1 MMYQNPT
8 PQPPMQAMADQMAQQ
23 GRYGDSMMVHM
34 NPIEV
39 AGIASLSPT
48 GQLTT
53 NPMTGQPE
61 AFLPFLAA
69 IGSAIGGGALGG
81 AISGGLL
88 KGMSAGILKTALG
101 AGIRGVATEGIRSA
115 LTGKDFN
122 LKNAL
127 LSSATA
133 TGVDTALTAAK
144 DAVGGA
150 AIEGTKTAL
159 MDAGKEAATAG
170 TEVAKA
176 STAAADVGALEA
188 AARVDPLGINPAAT
202 AMMTPNPAATI
213 STGSGL
219 PGVAENVF
227 EASPLPGMSSAQ
239 RSAFG
244 GVNAAQESLDSA
256 LADQAALTQRL
267 ADQRAAINYGD
278 LLSTEG
284 VKGFGKGLL
293 SPAAATP
300 IAIAEGQRAAFEA
313 QDERDRMFGRKAA
326 EREEDLRRSRD
337 ILTTATGQV
346 ASDYGMNYGTQYAAQ
361 GGITS
366 VDPADFQ
373 RRYKELQMMG
383 REPMQMRRGGDIE
396 DTNIRRAL
404 QPAQIVAR
412 QASLRGPVKTPSELP
427 ANYRPGFDPEIS
439 YFKSPFVKSNQTGVP
454 TLGTPGTTPQIDPAL
469 MQGIGGIGKAGGMGG
484 ARSVPPRVEEAM
496 GILNRRSVSTR
507 KRKSAQKVIDEYE
520 AEQERDQDYFDDIM
534 DSTYGNQY
542 ATRMQGGG
550 GTEMNQQAAMRLIE
564 QVSMAL
570 LGRLSEE
577 ESEAVINRFIDE
589 FGSEAFQM
597 LRSQVLESVVPN
609 SQKEGMIEGAGK
621 GMDDQVQGMI
631 GDSQPVAVSPGE
643 FIVPAD
649 VVSGIGD
656 GDTNSGVKELEGMMD
671 RVRQERTGTT
681 KQPAPL
687 GAMAG
692 GALPA

>member
-1 MMYQNPT
+1 MMYQNPM

-23 GRYGDSMMVHM
+23 GRFGDSMMVHM

-61 AFLPFLAA
+61 AFLPFLAPLLGSMFGSTILGAAGSALGTGA
-69 IGSAIGGGALGG
+69 IGSA
-81 AISGGLL
+81 
-88 KGMSAGILKTALG
+88 
-101 AGIRGVATEGIRSA
+101 
-115 LTGKDFN
+115 
-122 LKNAL
+122 
-127 LSSATA
+127 
-133 TGVDTALTAAK
+133 LTAA
-144 DAVGGA
+144 
-150 AIEGTKTAL
+150 
-159 MDAGKEAATAG
+159 AGKGALASAIGSGLATTAVTG
-170 TEVAKA
+170 DLKEGLVSGLTGFGIGKAFETGAKA
-176 STAAADVGALEA
+176 LAGVDQAAKAAADATKAADAAVSGAQIGAKGTLTADALKELPAVVDATKATDALASAQKA
-188 AARVDPLGINPAAT
+188 AAS
-202 AMMTPNPAATI
+202 M
-213 STGSGL
+213 
-219 PGVAENVF
+219 
-227 EASPLPGMSSAQ
+227 SPLDVV
-239 RSAFG
+239 R
-244 GVNAAQESLDSA
+244 
-256 LADQAALTQRL
+256 
-267 ADQRAAINYGD
+267 
-278 LLSTEG
+278 
-284 VKGFGKGLL
+284 GKGLGATAKGL
-293 SPAAATP
+293 LNPMAAAP
-300 IAIAEGQRAAFEA
+300 IAIGEGQRAAMAA
-313 QDERDRMFGRKAA
+313 QDERDRMFGRRAA

-373 RRYKELQMMG
+373 RRYNELQMMG
-383 REPMQMRRGGDIE
+383 REPMQMQRGGDIR
-396 DTNIRRAL
+396 DIDVNRAL
-404 QPAQIVAR
+404 RPTQIVAR
-412 QASLRGPVKTPSELP
+412 QASLRGPVKTPDELP
-427 ANYRPGFDPEIS
+427 MNYRPGFDPEIS
-439 YFKSPFVKSNQTGVP
+439 YFRSPFVTSDQTGVP
-454 TLGTPGTTPQIDPAL
+454 TPGTPAPGTTPQIDPAL

-496 GILNRRSVSTR
+496 EILNRRSVSTR

-534 DSTYGNQY
+534 DATYGSQY
-542 ATRMQGGG
+542 ATRMQEGGE
-550 GTEMNQQAAMRLIE
+550 TEMTQQAAMRLIE

-609 SQKEGMIEGAGK
+609 SQKEGVITGQGG

-656 GDTNSGVKELEGMMD
+656 GDTNAGVQELEGMMD

>member
-1 MMYQNPT
+1 
-8 PQPPMQAMADQMAQQ
+8 MQAMADQMAQQ

-61 AFLPFLAA
+61 AFLPALLAPLL
-69 IGSAIGGGALGG
+69 GNVVGG
-81 AISGGLL
+81 AISSSLLGGLQ
-88 KGMSAGILKTALG
+88 AGLVKTALG
-101 AGIRGVATEGIRSA
+101 AGIKGVAAEGIRSLATGEDFDPTKA
-115 LTGKDFN
+115 LT
-122 LKNAL
+122 
-127 LSSATA
+127 SSVTSVGIDQAVKSGAEAVQGLAGFEDAATQAQKLADVA
-133 TGVDTALTAAK
+133 TKTGIEQGLTPDAIAQNPFVEAAGTAREGADLVAQEAAK
-144 DAVGGA
+144 MSALDVVKQGGA
-150 AIEGTKTAL
+150 
-159 MDAGKEAATAG
+159 MDIA
-170 TEVAKA
+170 
-176 STAAADVGALEA
+176 
-188 AARVDPLGINPAAT
+188 
-202 AMMTPNPAATI
+202 
-213 STGSGL
+213 
-219 PGVAENVF
+219 
-227 EASPLPGMSSAQ
+227 
-239 RSAFG
+239 
-244 GVNAAQESLDSA
+244 
-256 LADQAALTQRL
+256 
-267 ADQRAAINYGD
+267 
-278 LLSTEG
+278 
-284 VKGFGKGLL
+284 KGFL
-293 SPAAATP
+293 SPAAAAP
-300 IAIAEGQRAAFEA
+300 IAIGEGQRAAIEA
-313 QDERDRMFGRKAA
+313 QDERDRMFGRRAA

-373 RRYKELQMMG
+373 RRYNELQMMG
-383 REPMQMRRGGDIE
+383 REPMQMQRGGDIR
-396 DTNIRRAL
+396 DIDVSRAL

-427 ANYRPGFDPEIS
+427 MNYRPGFDPELS
-439 YFKSPFVKSNQTGVP
+439 YFKSPFVTSDQTGVP
-454 TLGTPGTTPQIDPAL
+454 TPGTPAPSTPPQIDPAL
-469 MQGIGGIGKAGGMGG
+469 LQGIGSVGKAGGTGM
-484 ARSVPPRVEEAM
+484 ARSVPAEVRRAQRVLEGRAP
-496 GILNRRSVSTR
+496 
-507 KRKSAQKVIDEYE
+507 KRGTSKKRLEAQKIVDAYE
-520 AEQERDQDYFDDIM
+520 AGELEGDQDYFDDIM
-534 DSTYGNQY
+534 DATYGNQY
-542 ATRMQGGG
+542 AARMQEGGE
-550 GTEMNQQAAMRLIE
+550 TEMNQQAAMRLIE

-692 GALPA
+692 GAIPA

>member
-1 MMYQNPT
+1 
-8 PQPPMQAMADQMAQQ
+8 
-23 GRYGDSMMVHM
+23 MMVHM

-61 AFLPFLAA
+61 AFLPALLAPLL
-69 IGSAIGGGALGG
+69 GNVVGG
-81 AISGGLL
+81 AISSSLLGGLQ
-88 KGMSAGILKTALG
+88 AGLVKTALG
-101 AGIRGVATEGIRSA
+101 AGIKGVAAEGIRSLATGEDFDPTKA
-115 LTGKDFN
+115 LT
-122 LKNAL
+122 
-127 LSSATA
+127 SSVTSVGIDQAVKSGAEAVQGLAGFEDAATQAQKLADVA
-133 TGVDTALTAAK
+133 TKTGIEQGLTPDAIAQNPFVEAAGTAREGADLVAQEAAK
-144 DAVGGA
+144 MSALDVVKQGGA
-150 AIEGTKTAL
+150 
-159 MDAGKEAATAG
+159 MDIA
-170 TEVAKA
+170 
-176 STAAADVGALEA
+176 
-188 AARVDPLGINPAAT
+188 
-202 AMMTPNPAATI
+202 
-213 STGSGL
+213 
-219 PGVAENVF
+219 
-227 EASPLPGMSSAQ
+227 
-239 RSAFG
+239 
-244 GVNAAQESLDSA
+244 
-256 LADQAALTQRL
+256 
-267 ADQRAAINYGD
+267 
-278 LLSTEG
+278 
-284 VKGFGKGLL
+284 KGFL
-293 SPAAATP
+293 SPAAAAP
-300 IAIAEGQRAAFEA
+300 IAIGEGQRAAIEA
-313 QDERDRMFGRKAA
+313 QDERDRMFGRRAA
-326 EREEDLRRSRD
+326 DREEDLRRSRD

-373 RRYKELQMMG
+373 RRYNELQMMG

-439 YFKSPFVKSNQTGVP
+439 YFKSPFVTSDQTGVP
-454 TLGTPGTTPQIDPAL
+454 TPGTPGTIPQIDPSL
-469 MQGIGGIGKAGGMGG
+469 MQGIGSVGKAGGMGG

-496 GILNRRSVSTR
+496 EIANRRTLSTR
-507 KRKSAQKVIDEYE
+507 KRKAAQKIVDEYE

-534 DSTYGNQY
+534 DATYGNQY
-542 ATRMQGGG
+542 AARMQEGGE
-550 GTEMNQQAAMRLIE
+550 TEMNQQAAMRLIE

-609 SQKEGMIEGAGK
+609 SQKEGVIEGAGK

-692 GALPA
+692 GAIPA

>member
-1 MMYQNPT
+1 V
-8 PQPPMQAMADQMAQQ
+8 AQ
-23 GRYGDSMMVHM
+23 
-34 NPIEV
+34 
-39 AGIASLSPT
+39 
-48 GQLTT
+48 
-53 NPMTGQPE
+53 E
-61 AFLPFLAA
+61 AAKM
-69 IGSAIGGGALGG
+69 SALDVVKQGGA
-81 AISGGLL
+81 
-88 KGMSAGILKTALG
+88 
-101 AGIRGVATEGIRSA
+101 
-115 LTGKDFN
+115 
-122 LKNAL
+122 
-127 LSSATA
+127 
-133 TGVDTALTAAK
+133 
-144 DAVGGA
+144 
-150 AIEGTKTAL
+150 
-159 MDAGKEAATAG
+159 MDIA
-170 TEVAKA
+170 
-176 STAAADVGALEA
+176 
-188 AARVDPLGINPAAT
+188 
-202 AMMTPNPAATI
+202 
-213 STGSGL
+213 
-219 PGVAENVF
+219 
-227 EASPLPGMSSAQ
+227 
-239 RSAFG
+239 
-244 GVNAAQESLDSA
+244 
-256 LADQAALTQRL
+256 
-267 ADQRAAINYGD
+267 
-278 LLSTEG
+278 
-284 VKGFGKGLL
+284 KGFL
-293 SPAAATP
+293 SPAAAAP
-300 IAIAEGQRAAFEA
+300 IAIGEGQRAAIEA
-313 QDERDRMFGRKAA
+313 QDERDRMFGRRAA
-326 EREEDLRRSRD
+326 DREEDLRRSRD

-373 RRYKELQMMG
+373 RRYNELQMMG

-439 YFKSPFVKSNQTGVP
+439 YFKSPFVTSDQTGVP
-454 TLGTPGTTPQIDPAL
+454 TPGTPGTIPQIDPSL
-469 MQGIGGIGKAGGMGG
+469 MQGIGSVGKAGGMGG

-496 GILNRRSVSTR
+496 EIANRRTLSTR
-507 KRKSAQKVIDEYE
+507 KRKAAQKIVDEYE

-534 DSTYGNQY
+534 DATYGNQY
-542 ATRMQGGG
+542 AARMQEGGE
-550 GTEMNQQAAMRLIE
+550 TEMNQQAAMRLIE

-609 SQKEGMIEGAGK
+609 SQKEGVIEGAGK

-692 GALPA
+692 GAIPA

>member
-1 MMYQNPT
+1 MMYQNPM

-23 GRYGDSMMVHM
+23 GRFGDSMMVHM

-61 AFLPFLAA
+61 AFLPFLAPLLGSLAGSSLLAGTGGILAGKTALASA
-69 IGSAIGGGALGG
+69 IGSGLATTAVTGDLKEGL
-81 AISGGLL
+81 ISG
-88 KGMSAGILKTALG
+88 
-101 AGIRGVATEGIRSA
+101 
-115 LTGKDFN
+115 LTGFGLGKAFEAGA
-122 LKNAL
+122 KAL
-127 LSSATA
+127 S
-133 TGVDTALTAAK
+133 GVDQATKAAADATSAADAAASAAQIGAEGTLTAEQLAK
-144 DAVGGA
+144 LPQVDAKRA
-150 AIEGTKTAL
+150 AIDTLAEIEKG
-159 MDAGKEAATAG
+159 AATA
-170 TEVAKA
+170 
-176 STAAADVGALEA
+176 
-188 AARVDPLGINPAAT
+188 
-202 AMMTPNPAATI
+202 
-213 STGSGL
+213 
-219 PGVAENVF
+219 
-227 EASPLPGMSSAQ
+227 SPLDTLRGQ
-239 RSAFG
+239 
-244 GVNAAQESLDSA
+244 
-256 LADQAALTQRL
+256 
-267 ADQRAAINYGD
+267 
-278 LLSTEG
+278 
-284 VKGFGKGLL
+284 VKGPTFAGVPKEQGLIEGLQATGKGLL
-293 SPAAATP
+293 NPMAAAP
-300 IAIAEGQRAAFEA
+300 IAIGEGQRAAMAA
-313 QDERDRMFGRKAA
+313 QDERDRMFGRRAA

-346 ASDYGMNYGTQYAAQ
+346 ASDYGMNYGMQG

-373 RRYKELQMMG
+373 RRYNELQMMG
-383 REPMQMRRGGDIE
+383 REPMQMQRGGDIR
-396 DTNIRRAL
+396 DIDVNRAL

-412 QASLRGPVKTPSELP
+412 QASLRGPVKTPDEIP
-427 ANYRPGFDPEIS
+427 MNYRPGFDPELS
-439 YFKSPFVKSNQTGVP
+439 YFKSPFVTSDQTGVP
-454 TLGTPGTTPQIDPAL
+454 TPGTPAPGTPPQIDPAL
-469 MQGIGGIGKAGGMGG
+469 MQGIGSVGKAGGMGG

-496 GILNRRSVSTR
+496 EIVNRRTISTR
-507 KRKSAQKVIDEYE
+507 KRKAAQKVIDEYE

-534 DSTYGNQY
+534 DATYGNQY
-542 ATRMQGGG
+542 AARMQEGGE
-550 GTEMNQQAAMRLIE
+550 TEMNQQAAMRLIE

-656 GDTNSGVKELEGMMD
+656 GDTNAGVQELEGMMD

>member
-1 MMYQNPT
+1 
-8 PQPPMQAMADQMAQQ
+8 MADQMAQQ

-61 AFLPFLAA
+61 AFLPALLAPLL
-69 IGSAIGGGALGG
+69 GNVVGG
-81 AISGGLL
+81 AISSSLLGGLQ
-88 KGMSAGILKTALG
+88 AGLVKTALG
-101 AGIRGVATEGIRSA
+101 AGIKGVAAEGIRSLATGEDFDPTKA
-115 LTGKDFN
+115 LT
-122 LKNAL
+122 
-127 LSSATA
+127 SSVTSVGIDQAVKSGAEAVQGLAGFEDAATQAQKLADVA
-133 TGVDTALTAAK
+133 TKTGIEQGLTPDAIAQNPFVEAAGTAREGADLVAQEAAK
-144 DAVGGA
+144 MSALDVVKQGGA
-150 AIEGTKTAL
+150 
-159 MDAGKEAATAG
+159 MDIA
-170 TEVAKA
+170 
-176 STAAADVGALEA
+176 
-188 AARVDPLGINPAAT
+188 
-202 AMMTPNPAATI
+202 
-213 STGSGL
+213 
-219 PGVAENVF
+219 
-227 EASPLPGMSSAQ
+227 
-239 RSAFG
+239 
-244 GVNAAQESLDSA
+244 
-256 LADQAALTQRL
+256 
-267 ADQRAAINYGD
+267 
-278 LLSTEG
+278 
-284 VKGFGKGLL
+284 KGFL
-293 SPAAATP
+293 SPAAAAP
-300 IAIAEGQRAAFEA
+300 IAIGEGQRAAIEA
-313 QDERDRMFGRKAA
+313 QDERDRMFGRRAA
-326 EREEDLRRSRD
+326 DREEDLRRSRD

-373 RRYKELQMMG
+373 RRYNELQMMG

-439 YFKSPFVKSNQTGVP
+439 YFKSPFVTSDQTGVP
-454 TLGTPGTTPQIDPAL
+454 TPGTPGTIPQIDPSL
-469 MQGIGGIGKAGGMGG
+469 MQGIGSVGKAGGMGG

-496 GILNRRSVSTR
+496 EIANRRTLSTR
-507 KRKSAQKVIDEYE
+507 KRKAAQKIVDEYE

-534 DSTYGNQY
+534 DATYGNQY
-542 ATRMQGGG
+542 AARMQEGGE
-550 GTEMNQQAAMRLIE
+550 TEMNQQAAMRLIE

-609 SQKEGMIEGAGK
+609 SQKEGVIEGAGK

-692 GALPA
+692 GAIPA

>member
-1 MMYQNPT
+1 MMYQNPM

-61 AFLPFLAA
+61 AFLPALLAPLL
-69 IGSAIGGGALGG
+69 GNVVGG
-81 AISGGLL
+81 AISSSLLGGLQ
-88 KGMSAGILKTALG
+88 AGLVKTALG
-101 AGIRGVATEGIRSA
+101 AGIKGVAAEGIRSLATGEDFDPTKA
-115 LTGKDFN
+115 LT
-122 LKNAL
+122 
-127 LSSATA
+127 SSVTSVGIDQAVKSGAEAVQGLAGFEDAATQAQKLADVA
-133 TGVDTALTAAK
+133 TKTGIEQGLTPDAIAQNPFVEAAGTAREGADLVAQEAAK
-144 DAVGGA
+144 MSALDVVKQGGA
-150 AIEGTKTAL
+150 
-159 MDAGKEAATAG
+159 MDIA
-170 TEVAKA
+170 
-176 STAAADVGALEA
+176 
-188 AARVDPLGINPAAT
+188 
-202 AMMTPNPAATI
+202 
-213 STGSGL
+213 
-219 PGVAENVF
+219 
-227 EASPLPGMSSAQ
+227 
-239 RSAFG
+239 
-244 GVNAAQESLDSA
+244 
-256 LADQAALTQRL
+256 
-267 ADQRAAINYGD
+267 
-278 LLSTEG
+278 
-284 VKGFGKGLL
+284 KGFL
-293 SPAAATP
+293 SPAAAAP
-300 IAIAEGQRAAFEA
+300 IAIGEGQRAAIEA
-313 QDERDRMFGRKAA
+313 QDERDRMFGRRAA
-326 EREEDLRRSRD
+326 DREEDLRRSRD

-373 RRYKELQMMG
+373 RRYNELQMMG

-439 YFKSPFVKSNQTGVP
+439 YFKSPFVTSDQTGVP
-454 TLGTPGTTPQIDPAL
+454 TPGTPGTIPQIDPSL
-469 MQGIGGIGKAGGMGG
+469 MQGIGSVGKAGGMGG

-496 GILNRRSVSTR
+496 EIANRRTLSTR
-507 KRKSAQKVIDEYE
+507 KRKAAQKIVDEYE

-534 DSTYGNQY
+534 DATYGNQY
-542 ATRMQGGG
+542 AARMQEGGE
-550 GTEMNQQAAMRLIE
+550 TEMNQQAAMRLIE

-692 GALPA
+692 GAIPA

>member
-1 MMYQNPT
+1 MMYQNPM

-61 AFLPFLAA
+61 AFLPFLAPLL
-69 IGSAIGGGALGG
+69 GSLAGSTFLTGAALPGILGGGALSSAAAG
-81 AISGGLL
+81 AIGSGLATAAVTGDLKEGLVSGL
-88 KGMSAGILKTALG
+88 TGFGIGKALG
-101 AGIRGVATEGIRSA
+101 SA
-115 LTGKDFN
+115 AQ
-122 LKNAL
+122 AL
-127 LSSATA
+127 
-133 TGVDTALTAAK
+133 DP
-144 DAVGGA
+144 AV
-150 AIEGTKTAL
+150 T
-159 MDAGKEAATAG
+159 
-170 TEVAKA
+170 
-176 STAAADVGALEA
+176 EA
-188 AARVDPLGINPAAT
+188 AAKTAAT
-202 AMMTPNPAATI
+202 EAVAAETVGNLAKTGAQSVVEGGTREAAIQAAQDAAAQGAQDVATAQAAEQSARAAAEKGLGQAFLDQPGKFAMEAGKNLL
-213 STGSGL
+213 S
-219 PGVAENVF
+219 PGVA
-227 EASPLPGMSSAQ
+227 A
-239 RSAFG
+239 
-244 GVNAAQESLDSA
+244 
-256 LADQAALTQRL
+256 
-267 ADQRAAINYGD
+267 
-278 LLSTEG
+278 
-284 VKGFGKGLL
+284 
-293 SPAAATP
+293 P
-300 IAIAEGQRAAFEA
+300 IAIGEGQRAAMAA
-313 QDERDRMFGRKAA
+313 QDERDRMFGRRAA

-346 ASDYGMNYGTQYAAQ
+346 ASDYGMNYGMQG

-373 RRYKELQMMG
+373 RRYNELQMMG
-383 REPMQMRRGGDIE
+383 REPMQMQRGGDIR
-396 DTNIRRAL
+396 DIDVSRAL

-412 QASLRGPVKTPSELP
+412 QASLRGPVKTPDELP
-427 ANYRPGFDPEIS
+427 MNYRPGFDPELS
-439 YFKSPFVKSNQTGVP
+439 YFKSPFVTSDQTGVP
-454 TLGTPGTTPQIDPAL
+454 TPGTPAPSTPPQIDPAL
-469 MQGIGGIGKAGGMGG
+469 LQGIGSVGKAGGMGG

-496 GILNRRSVSTR
+496 EIANRRTVSTR
-507 KRKSAQKVIDEYE
+507 KRKAAQKVIDEYE

-534 DSTYGNQY
+534 DATYGNQY
-542 ATRMQGGG
+542 AARMQEGGE
-550 GTEMNQQAAMRLIE
+550 TEMNQQAAMRLIE

-692 GALPA
+692 GAIPA

>member
-1 MMYQNPT
+1 MMYQNPM

-61 AFLPFLAA
+61 AFLPFLAPLLGSLAGSSLLAGTGGILAGKTALASA
-69 IGSAIGGGALGG
+69 IGSGLATTAVTGDLKEGLV
-81 AISGGLL
+81 SG
-88 KGMSAGILKTALG
+88 
-101 AGIRGVATEGIRSA
+101 
-115 LTGKDFN
+115 LTGFGLGKAFEAGA
-122 LKNAL
+122 KAL
-127 LSSATA
+127 S
-133 TGVDTALTAAK
+133 GVDQAAKAAADATKAADAAASAAQIGAEGTLTAEQLAQLPQ
-144 DAVGGA
+144 VGA
-150 AIEGTKTAL
+150 
-159 MDAGKEAATAG
+159 KEAAIDTLAEIQKG
-170 TEVAKA
+170 
-176 STAAADVGALEA
+176 
-188 AARVDPLGINPAAT
+188 AAT
-202 AMMTPNPAATI
+202 A
-213 STGSGL
+213 
-219 PGVAENVF
+219 
-227 EASPLPGMSSAQ
+227 SPLDTLRGQ
-239 RSAFG
+239 
-244 GVNAAQESLDSA
+244 
-256 LADQAALTQRL
+256 
-267 ADQRAAINYGD
+267 
-278 LLSTEG
+278 
-284 VKGFGKGLL
+284 VKGPTFAGVPKEQGLIEGLQATGKGLL
-293 SPAAATP
+293 SPAAAAP
-300 IAIAEGQRAAFEA
+300 IAIGEGQRAAMAA
-313 QDERDRMFGRKAA
+313 QDERDRMFGRRAA
-326 EREEDLRRSRD
+326 DREEDLRRSRD

-346 ASDYGMNYGTQYAAQ
+346 ASDYGMNYGMQG

-373 RRYKELQMMG
+373 RRYNELQMMG

-396 DTNIRRAL
+396 DANIRRAL

-439 YFKSPFVKSNQTGVP
+439 YFKSPFVTSDQTGVP
-454 TLGTPGTTPQIDPAL
+454 TPGTPGTTPQIDPVL
-469 MQGIGGIGKAGGMGG
+469 LQGIGSVGKAGGMGG
-484 ARSVPPRVEEAM
+484 ARSLPPRVEEAM
-496 GILNRRSVSTR
+496 EIANRRTLSTR
-507 KRKSAQKVIDEYE
+507 KRKAAQKIVDEYE

-534 DSTYGNQY
+534 DATYGNQY
-542 ATRMQGGG
+542 AARMQEGG

>member
-1 MMYQNPT
+1 
-8 PQPPMQAMADQMAQQ
+8 MQAMADQMAQQ
-23 GRYGDSMMVHM
+23 GRFGDSMMVHM

-61 AFLPFLAA
+61 AFLPFLAPLLGSFLGSTALTGLGAGGILGATGLSSAAAGA
-69 IGSAIGGGALGG
+69 IGSGLATAAVTGDLKEGLVSGLTGFGIGKALG
-81 AISGGLL
+81 
-88 KGMSAGILKTALG
+88 SAAQAL
-101 AGIRGVATEGIRSA
+101 
-115 LTGKDFN
+115 DP
-122 LKNAL
+122 
-127 LSSATA
+127 
-133 TGVDTALTAAK
+133 
-144 DAVGGA
+144 AV
-150 AIEGTKTAL
+150 T
-159 MDAGKEAATAG
+159 
-170 TEVAKA
+170 
-176 STAAADVGALEA
+176 EA
-188 AARVDPLGINPAAT
+188 AAKTAAT
-202 AMMTPNPAATI
+202 EALAAETVSNVAKTGAQSLVEGGTREAAIQAAQDAASQATKDVAAAQLQEQTARAAAERGLGQAFLDQPGKFAMEAGKNLL
-213 STGSGL
+213 S
-219 PGVAENVF
+219 PGVA
-227 EASPLPGMSSAQ
+227 A
-239 RSAFG
+239 
-244 GVNAAQESLDSA
+244 
-256 LADQAALTQRL
+256 
-267 ADQRAAINYGD
+267 
-278 LLSTEG
+278 
-284 VKGFGKGLL
+284 
-293 SPAAATP
+293 P
-300 IAIAEGQRAAFEA
+300 IAIGEGQRAAMAA
-313 QDERDRMFGRKAA
+313 QDERDRMFGRRAA

-346 ASDYGMNYGTQYAAQ
+346 ASDYGLNYGAQYAAQ

-366 VDPADFQ
+366 VNPSDFQ
-373 RRYKELQMMG
+373 RRYNELQMMG
-383 REPMQMRRGGDIE
+383 REPMQMRYGGDIR
-396 DTNIRRAL
+396 DIDVNRAL
-404 QPAQIVAR
+404 RPAQIVAR

-439 YFKSPFVKSNQTGVP
+439 YFRSPFVTSDQTGVP
-454 TLGTPGTTPQIDPAL
+454 TPGTPSTTPQIDPAL
-469 MQGIGGIGKAGGMGG
+469 MQGIGGINKAGGMGM
-484 ARSVPPRVEEAM
+484 ARSVPAEV
-496 GILNRRSVSTR
+496 RR
-507 KRKSAQKVIDEYE
+507 AQKVLEGPRPKKLASKKRIEAQKIVDAYE
-520 AEQERDQDYFDDIM
+520 AGEFEGDQDYFDDII
-534 DSTYGNQY
+534 DATYGSQY

-609 SQKEGMIEGAGK
+609 SQKEGVITGQGG
-621 GMDDQVQGMI
+621 GMDDRVQGMI

-656 GDTNSGVKELEGMMD
+656 GDTNAGVQELEGMMD